1 MLLLVTRP
9 LPDAGDT
16 ARRLRALGH
25 EVLVQPF
32 LRIVFAPPP
41 RDLVQPAALIVTS
54 RNALRAVQAWQQAIG
69 WRDRPLYAVGKATAQ
84 AATAA
89 GFKDV
94 RVGGGDA
101 AALAETIKEDLA
113 PDAGPL
119 LYPAA
124 RQRTGGLTEALE
136 AVDYDVVTLETYR
149 ADSVTQ
155 LDSAVGKAIAE
166 RRLDGVVLY
175 SRRTAEA
182 FRTAVANAGLRE
194 SLADLTCYVLSPEIG
209 AALEGAGADVQCPER
224 PEEDLLLALI
234 GKSG

>member
-9 LPDAGDT
+9 LPDAEGT
-16 ARRLRALGH
+16 ARRLRTLGH

-32 LRIVFAPPP
+32 LRIVFAPPV
-41 RDLVQPAALIVTS
+41 RDLAEPAALIITS
-54 RNALRAVQAWQQAIG
+54 RNALRAVQGWPQAAA

-89 GFKDV
+89 GFRDV

-101 AALAETIKEDLA
+101 AALTETIKEDLV
-113 PDAGPL
+113 PESGPL
-119 LYPAA
+119 FYPAA
-124 RQRTGGLTEALE
+124 RQRTGGLTETLE
-136 AVDYDVVTLETYR
+136 AAGYTMMTLETYR
-149 ADSVTQ
+149 AEAVTQ
-155 LDSAVGKAIAE
+155 LDAAVGKAIAE
-166 RRLDGVVLY
+166 RRLDGVLLY

-182 FRTAVANAGLRE
+182 FRTAVANAGLRS
-194 SLADLTCYVLSPEIG
+194 SLADLTFYVLSPDIG
-209 AALEGAGADVQCPER
+209 AALEGAGAAVQWPER

>member
-9 LPDAGDT
+9 LPDAGET

-41 RDLVQPAALIVTS
+41 RELAEPAALIITS
-54 RNALRAVQAWQQAIG
+54 RNALRAVQAWQQAID
-69 WRDRPLYAVGKATAQ
+69 WRERPLYAVGKATAQ
-84 AATAA
+84 AASTA

-101 AALAETIKEDLA
+101 KALAEAIREDLA

-124 RQRTGGLTEALE
+124 RQRTGELTETLE
-136 AVDYDVVTLETYR
+136 AAGYEVLTRETYR
-149 ADSVTQ
+149 AEAVTQ
-155 LDSAVGKAIAE
+155 LDAAVGKAIAE
-166 RRLDGVVLY
+166 LRLDGVVVY

-194 SLADLTCYVLSPEIG
+194 SLANLTCYALAPEIG
-209 AALEGAGADVQCPER
+209 AALEGAVTEVRCPER